1 MHTATLSKK
10 FQISIPK
17 GIREA
22 MGLKPG
28 QRFAVIA
35 KGSTI
40 ELVPIGD
47 IAKAR
52 GLLKGANPQDYRD
65 RHSTTSRN
73 SGHR

>member
-1 MHTATLSKK
+1 MHSTTLSSK
-10 FQISIPK
+10 FQMSIPK
-17 GIREA
+17 GVREH

-47 IAKAR
+47 IAQAR
-52 GLLKGANPQDYRD
+52 GRLKGANTQDYRD
-65 RHSTTSRN
+65 RKDRL
-73 SGHR
+73 